1 LLIKIYFRELEE
13 FDYLHSLLYSFM
25 QMVLPCEDN
34 LLRNVTLDRP
44 AHHCG
49 RFDRLPHDIEHG
61 MMAVFEQELALN
73 RRQDVLRAD
82 CEHRYDYT
90 IAAAWRSVDRHH
102 DGRIDTFNLG
112 AFLRSCGHYA
122 GEREL
127 LSIIR
132 RLDTDGDAR
141 LSFAEFSE
149 FMRGAGPV
157 PVVLAHPVV
166 LSHPVP
172 MPLPVYASP
181 VRVYHPSPVRV
192 YHPSPVRVYSS
203 PVRVAPVLRASSAP
217 RIRAGSPVRSMHSRR
232 PLHLPEEDALVTSL
246 KDLCSGERELEAAK
260 TALTLK
266 SDFNLVDAFNIFDV
280 NRDGQIDAHELR
292 HGLSA
297 IGVHPTS
304 EDIELFVT
312 RYDKSGDRR
321 LNRTE
326 FAVAFLCL
334 DAHYCSTLERRA
346 SNYRC
351 PGYRAD
357 DCFFSDTANVHRD
370 LWRVH
375 FKTEHL
381 GESVRQKMKRNPYF
395 NDFEAFNSLD
405 LDGSGGVSAQE
416 IHAMLQSRGFF
427 ASHKEVHDLV
437 DKFDK
442 TRTGQISFGQFR
454 DEMEPKSPVRH

>member
-1 LLIKIYFRELEE
+1 
-13 FDYLHSLLYSFM
+13 
-25 QMVLPCEDN
+25 MVLPCEDN

-61 MMAVFEQELALN
+61 MVQVLEQELALN

-132 RLDTDGDAR
+132 RFDTDGDAR

-157 PVVLAHPVV
+157 PVPVPVV
-166 LSHPVP
+166 LPHPVYVS
-172 MPLPVYASP
+172 PVRHYPSPVRPVIYHSP
-181 VRVYHPSPVRV
+181 VRVSPV
-192 YHPSPVRVYSS
+192 P
-203 PVRVAPVLRASSAP
+203 RATSAP
-217 RIRAGSPVRSMHSRR
+217 RIRAGSPVRSIHSRR
-232 PLHLPEEDALVTSL
+232 PLHLPEEDALVTAM
-246 KDLCSGERELEAAK
+246 KDLCTGERELEAAK

-266 SDFNLVDAFNIFDV
+266 SDYNLVDAFNIFDV
-280 NRDGQIDAHELR
+280 NRDGLVDVHELR

-304 EDIELFVT
+304 EDIELFMT
-312 RYDKSGDRR
+312 RYDKNGDRR
-321 LNRTE
+321 LGRAE
-326 FAVAFLCL
+326 FGKAFLAL
-334 DAHYCSTLERRA
+334 DPHYSSTLERRA
-346 SNYRC
+346 SNYR
-351 PGYRAD
+351 PAGYRAD
-357 DCFFSDTANVHRD
+357 DCFFADTAAQHRD
-370 LWRVH
+370 VWRVH
-375 FKTEHL
+375 FATENL
-381 GESVRQKMKRNPYF
+381 GESVRQKLKRNPYV
-395 NDFEAFNSLD
+395 NNFEAFNSLD

-416 IHAMLQSRGFF
+416 LHAMLQSRGFF

-442 TRTGQISFGQFR
+442 TRTGTISFGQFK

>member
-1 LLIKIYFRELEE
+1 
-13 FDYLHSLLYSFM
+13 
-25 QMVLPCEDN
+25 MVLPCEDN

-61 MMAVFEQELALN
+61 MVQILEQELALD

-149 FMRGAGPV
+149 FMRGAGPAPVILPMPV
-157 PVVLAHPVV
+157 PVAM
-166 LSHPVP
+166 P
-172 MPLPVYASP
+172 MPHPIYVSP
-181 VRVYHPSPVRV
+181 VRHYPSPVR
-192 YHPSPVRVYSS
+192 SIYSS
-203 PVRVAPVLRASSAP
+203 PVRVAPIPRAMSAP
-217 RIRAGSPVRSMHSRR
+217 RVRGGSPVRSIHSRR

-246 KDLCSGERELEAAK
+246 KDLCNGERELEAAK

-266 SDFNLVDAFNIFDV
+266 SDFNLVDCFNIFDV
-280 NRDGQIDAHELR
+280 NRDGLVDAHELR

-321 LNRTE
+321 LTRAE
-326 FAVAFLCL
+326 FAAAFLCL

-346 SNYRC
+346 SNYR
-351 PGYRAD
+351 
-357 DCFFSDTANVHRD
+357 
-370 LWRVH
+370 
-375 FKTEHL
+375 
-381 GESVRQKMKRNPYF
+381 
-395 NDFEAFNSLD
+395 
-405 LDGSGGVSAQE
+405 
-416 IHAMLQSRGFF
+416 
-427 ASHKEVHDLV
+427 
-437 DKFDK
+437 
-442 TRTGQISFGQFR
+442 
-454 DEMEPKSPVRH
+454 

>member
-1 LLIKIYFRELEE
+1 
-13 FDYLHSLLYSFM
+13 M
-25 QMVLPCEDN
+25 
-34 LLRNVTLDRP
+34 
-44 AHHCG
+44 
-49 RFDRLPHDIEHG
+49 
-61 MMAVFEQELALN
+61 N
-73 RRQDVLRAD
+73 RRLDVLRAD

-149 FMRGAGPV
+149 FMRGSGPV
-157 PVVLAHPVV
+157 PVVLPHPVYV
-166 LSHPVP
+166 SPVRHYP
-172 MPLPVYASP
+172 SPVRPVIYASP
-181 VRVYHPSPVRV
+181 VRV
-192 YHPSPVRVYSS
+192 
-203 PVRVAPVLRASSAP
+203 APIPRATSAP
-217 RIRAGSPVRSMHSRR
+217 RIRAGSPVRSIHSRR
-232 PLHLPEEDALVTSL
+232 PLHLPEEDALVTAL
-246 KDLCSGERELEAAK
+246 KDLTTGERELEAAK

-266 SDFNLVDAFNIFDV
+266 ADFNLVDAFAIFDV
-280 NRDGQIDAHELR
+280 NRDGLVDSHELR

-304 EDIELFVT
+304 EDIELFIT

-321 LNRTE
+321 LNRAE
-326 FAVAFLCL
+326 FGAAFLSL
-334 DAHYCSTLERRA
+334 DPHYSAMLERRA
-346 SNYRC
+346 SNYR
-351 PGYRAD
+351 PAGYRAD
-357 DCFFSDTANVHRD
+357 DCFFSDTAAQQREV
-370 LWRVH
+370 WRVH
-375 FKTEHL
+375 FATEHL
-381 GESVRQKMKRNPYF
+381 GESVRQKLKRNPYF
-395 NDFEAFNSLD
+395 NNFEGFNSLD

-442 TRTGQISFGQFR
+442 TRTGTISFG
-454 DEMEPKSPVRH
+454 